1 MKPLPNNEPLQQTAF
16 KKEDGLNYETTP
28 IFKVNQKGSP
38 IEKVDAIAY
47 EKDVRAFWMMH
58 EKKLWLILL
67 ICSFYFFG
75 VII

>member
-1 MKPLPNNEPLQQTAF
+1 MKPLSNNEPLQNTAF
-16 KKEDGLNYETTP
+16 KINDGLNYEKTS
-28 IFKVNQKGSP
+28 ILRVDQEGSP